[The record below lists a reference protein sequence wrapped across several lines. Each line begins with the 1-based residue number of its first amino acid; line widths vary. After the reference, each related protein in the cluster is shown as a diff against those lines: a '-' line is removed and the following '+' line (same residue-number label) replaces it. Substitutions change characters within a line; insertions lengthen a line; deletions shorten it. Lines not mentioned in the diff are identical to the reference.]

1 MRRGWSVAAATVLA
15 VAGFVVEFDVSS
27 HVALATGPVTT
38 GRIAAGD
45 KHTCVIR
52 DDAQVWCWGDDSFG
66 QLGSSS
72 FGGSYSETPIHTSG
86 FGGRTPVQVAAGANH
101 TCALM
106 SDGTVWCWG
115 SGGYIQLGDPSGT
128 TSLDPVQVS
137 LGTTVSSIAVGGN
150 TSCAVTTAGNVL
162 CWGRNNKGQIGNGT
176 TQLSGGVTP
185 VQLSA
190 IPTSF
195 TLRHLE
201 LGGQH
206 SCATSTA
213 GAVWCW
219 GYANKL
225 QLGNTA
231 NSTTD
236 QSTPVQTDSLGSTA
250 ASVSAG
256 TDYSCALTTGGTVM
270 CWGNNANGQLGRGS
284 ATPATSAAPTAV
296 SVGSNVAVVSAG
308 NSHACVVTTAGAALC
323 WGLGSSGQ
331 VGSNSFTGTQATPT
345 AVTGLSSGVVDI
357 ASGGSHTCALLDT
370 GNVTCWGLDD
380 AGQTGQADLTNRA
393 TPTVVAGLPATT
405 TTTSTTTTLAP
416 ATTLPATTVPG
427 TTPVTSPVATLATSS
442 TSTTTTLLTSTTT
455 SATAAAT
462 TSKSSVLTVRRG
474 RSLTAAR
481 LAAAVGVAIPRG
493 SRGKLRL
500 SIVSGARA
508 CGFVGSSVRGLRL
521 GTCRVAVT
529 LIPKKGRTTTRHVTV
544 RVSR

>member
-1 MRRGWSVAAATVLA
+1 
-15 VAGFVVEFDVSS
+15 
-27 HVALATGPVTT
+27 
-38 GRIAAGD
+38 
-45 KHTCVIR
+45 
-52 DDAQVWCWGDDSFG
+52 
-66 QLGSSS
+66 
-72 FGGSYSETPIHTSG
+72 
-86 FGGRTPVQVAAGANH
+86 
-101 TCALM
+101 M

-250 ASVSAG
+250 ASVSAA

-405 TTTSTTTTLAP
+405 TTTTTTTLAP

-521 GTCRVAVT
+521 GTCRVAVI